1 MGHVGLKPWVYRFL
15 SERYPQAFTPEE
27 TGDEAIRAGI
37 PSQATNPRQSF
48 STTIRRWARPGD
60 QYQDPRFGQRYEGGR
75 ILILAY
81 PPGYSKVDAPEIAS
95 GGTLRDQRLPR
106 KISCSG
112 SEDKLDSDCLA
123 DLLVDHGEF
132 PHRVDALKA
141 IAELSLRGVLIP
153 QRLRKDLESAI
164 EQERE
169 ARQMMRMLI
178 SEVRSLLD
186 TTNP

>member
-1 MGHVGLKPWVYRFL
+1 MGNVGLKPWVYKFL
-15 SERYPQAFTPEE
+15 SERYPEAFTPEE
-27 TGDEAIRAGI
+27 LADEAIRAGI
-37 PSQATNPRQSF
+37 PSQAANPRQSF
-48 STTIRRWARPGD
+48 STAIRRWARPGD
-60 QYQDPRFGQRYEGGR
+60 QYQDPRFGQRYESGR
-75 ILILAY
+75 ILIFAY
-81 PPGYSKVDAPEIAS
+81 PPGYSERDVPETAS
-95 GGTLRDQRLPR
+95 SQNVRDR
-106 KISCSG
+106 

-169 ARQMMRMLI
+169 ARQMMRKLI
-178 SEVRSLLD
+178 SQVRSLLD
-186 TTNP
+186 SSNP